1 MDYRTLQLTYNWIQ
15 DNLQALELAY
25 SQLPSKKA
33 QNLPFVLYCLAM
45 YFKHAQLSMNTD

>member
-15 DNLQALELAY
+15 DNLHALELSY
-25 SQLPSKKA
+25 QQLPTKQA

-45 YFKHAQLSMNTD
+45 YFKHAQLSN